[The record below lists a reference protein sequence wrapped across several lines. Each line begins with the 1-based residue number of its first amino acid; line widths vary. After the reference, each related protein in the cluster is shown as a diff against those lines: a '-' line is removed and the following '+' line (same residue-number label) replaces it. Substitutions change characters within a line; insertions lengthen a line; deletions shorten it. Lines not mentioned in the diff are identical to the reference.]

1 MTMLMKQ
8 LKLHINFHYKAII
21 IFWIVALLIK
31 GALNAA
37 HLNGANIG
45 YLPEIINNPS
55 IAIMLFIVG
64 SVFIIQDELFR
75 LAVSFGVTRTQ
86 YFIGA
91 ICYIV
96 LQSALFSFLQ
106 VMLL

>member
-8 LKLHINFHYKAII
+8 LKLHINFHYKAIL

-31 GALNAA
+31 GSLNAA

-75 LAVSFGVTRTQ
+75 LAVSFGVTRIQ
-86 YFIGA
+86 YF
-91 ICYIV
+91 
-96 LQSALFSFLQ
+96 
-106 VMLL
+106 